1 MKNHWLYLK
10 GQRDT
15 IQEINHMLKK
25 FVGYNIN
32 PLDKLFLDMR
42 NEVIKFFQK
51 NRDKLKFFTDGIKS
65 FDYNF
70 EVDEKNDI
78 VTGVIF
84 TLNP

>member
-1 MKNHWLYLK
+1 
-10 GQRDT
+10 
-15 IQEINHMLKK
+15 MLKK